1 MLHLTEKSRVPGP
14 FADTL
19 TLPFERRQ
27 KSRQRVMLD
36 SGREAGIVLAP
47 GTSLRDGDVL
57 RANSGELVRVRA
69 AVETVSTARTG
80 DPLRLARACYHLG
93 NRHVPVQIG
102 PGWARFLHDHVL
114 DDMLRQLGLLVIAE
128 QAPFEPEGG
137 AYAGRHAHGH
147 DHLQSHGHKH
157 AADGAHDA
165 QGDDGQR
172 DHAGGH
178 SH

>member
-1 MLHLTEKSRVPGP
+1 MLHLTEKSQAHGP
-14 FADTL
+14 LADTL

-27 KSRQRVMLD
+27 KSRQRVTLD
-36 SGREAGIVLAP
+36 SGREAGVVLAP
-47 GTSLRDGDVL
+47 GTFLRDGDVL
-57 RANSGELVRVRA
+57 RADSGELVRVRA

-114 DDMLRQLGLLVIAE
+114 DDMLRQLGLAVVTEEA
-128 QAPFEPEGG
+128 QFEPEGG

-147 DHLQSHGHKH
+147 DHPH
-157 AADGAHDA
+157 AHAVDGAEDAHSHD
-165 QGDDGQR
+165 GLR
-172 DHAGGH
+172 SHAGGH